1 MYLSSYSVHLL
12 HVSLYRVHRS
22 VHLLYRLYRPSC
34 PPGELINLA
43 TYCERIR
50 RRFWPEWFVDL
61 EDLCYR
67 GDTDDSDTDLPDLGL
82 YSRTD
87 TFQDDTHTHMHT
99 PPTHTHTPTPAH
111 THSHGLRSRAHT
123 PAPLLAPFL
132 APPPELHSPDSDRT
146 GHSLYDSDMDTE
158 CSEME
163 PLK

>member
-1 MYLSSYSVHLL
+1 MRLPVC
-12 HVSLYRVHRS
+12 
-22 VHLLYRLYRPSC
+22 LLYASTCLPTVCLSVC
-34 PPGELINLA
+34 LSPGELINLA
-43 TYCERIR
+43 MYCERIR

-67 GDTDDSDTDLPDLGL
+67 DDTDDSDTDLPDLGL

-99 PPTHTHTPTPAH
+99 PPTHTHTH
-111 THSHGLRSRAHT
+111 THSHGAARLRAAHAPT
-123 PAPLLAPFL
+123 PAPLLAAFL